1 MADPRWVFHHRLTV
15 RFSDCDLLGH
25 VNNAVYLTYFEECRL
40 EWWRTFGD
48 RPMGTAGFG
57 VIIAHCSCN
66 YRAPAFVSD
75 RLEVSLAVA
84 AIPEELDLVTDV
96 IYVDDLDDEPEH
108 VADVDPFRPEPDQAS
123 VLAAVKVLQ
132 AASKPVIVYCN
143 AGNTSGGAVAQLRKA
158 GFANVVNL
166 SGGYAAW
173 QQAGL
178 PVEK

>member
-1 MADPRWVFHHRLTV
+1 MADPRWVFHHRLSV

-48 RPMGTAGFG
+48 RPMGTTGFG

-84 AIPEELDLVTDV
+84 AVGTSSLTIDHLIT
-96 IYVDDLDDEPEH
+96 H
-108 VADVDPFRPEPDQAS
+108 VESGR
-123 VLAAVKVLQ
+123 VLADGRTVVVA
-132 AASKPVIVYCN
+132 YDHE
-143 AGNTSGGAVAQLRKA
+143 AGKSVPIPPATRAQLVA
-158 GFANVVNL
+158 CMEPG
-166 SGGYAAW
+166 
-173 QQAGL
+173 
-178 PVEK
+178 